1 MNSLISRRREFL
13 RTGSFWMAAA
23 AVPGDALAISAQAGP
38 PPGNDSQGRRRNPE
52 QCRYN
57 GAMRSAAGALVV
69 SCALCAGLWFPFAC
83 AAQSQ
88 PQSPDLA
95 GIAHVALRVADL
107 EKSRDFYRALGFE
120 EAFSMN
126 QGGTPTEAFIKVN
139 DRQFIEL
146 YPQRQSSQP
155 IGFMHVCF
163 ESNNLEALNRFYLD
177 GGLSPIPVRRAGAGN
192 LLFTLAGP
200 EQQNVEYTQ
209 YMPGSRHWNDRGQ
222 HLSASRISGQ
232 IVAAGIEF
240 RDPAAALTFYEQKLG
255 FSLDPPVHPGHT
267 WLWLPGSSHQFVQ
280 IEPQAPGAAFSLF
293 LLTPDLRRAAADLK
307 SLHIAAEKRRSMLS
321 IQDPDGNRIVFLKA
335 RTAGK

>member
-1 MNSLISRRREFL
+1 
-13 RTGSFWMAAA
+13 
-23 AVPGDALAISAQAGP
+23 
-38 PPGNDSQGRRRNPE
+38 
-52 QCRYN
+52 
-57 GAMRSAAGALVV
+57 
-69 SCALCAGLWFPFAC
+69 
-83 AAQSQ
+83 
-88 PQSPDLA
+88 
-95 GIAHVALRVADL
+95 
-107 EKSRDFYRALGFE
+107 
-120 EAFSMN
+120 MN

-255 FSLDPPVHPGHT
+255 FS
-267 WLWLPGSSHQFVQ
+267 QFVE

-293 LLTPDLRRAAADLK
+293 LLTPDLRRAAAELK